1 MLSVVVSEAAVVEYM
16 AAVANPDRGEVVAAE
31 GSLVAHKDSVR
42 ALQVAQEYRD
52 HLEMNCRVAL
62 QAGVVPIPDRD
73 QEDRKVKAL
82 DGCSLVE
89 NQAKIGMFPLS
100 GWKRKRLCRTRG
112 NFLLQRGVLC
122 HKNYIALQ
130 ISPGEYIISL

>member
-1 MLSVVVSEAAVVEYM
+1 VPSVVVSGAAGAEYM
-16 AAVANPDRGEVVAAE
+16 AAVVHPDRGEVVAAE
-31 GSLVAHKDSVR
+31 GSLVAHKDSARV
-42 ALQVAQEYRD
+42 LQVAQEYRD
-52 HLEMNCRVAL
+52 
-62 QAGVVPIPDRD
+62 
-73 QEDRKVKAL
+73 QEDRKVKTL

-112 NFLLQRGVLC
+112 NFLLQGGVLC